1 MNIPTKQW
9 YFALTLVLVAVLAA
23 MVLPLLITA
32 GLPLDIRNEP
42 SVVLPT
48 LIVSALMALMAALTI
63 ISLAFAAMNLSDH
76 TQALGLPEGTVRSL
90 IALSLI
96 LIFIIVALY
105 LYGSLSRGNSYESI
119 AITQADLS
127 LIPQENIVKLESQIA
142 GDERVYNVTIAM
154 PKSEA
159 SEDFAQQILTTAAT
173 LVVAVAGFY
182 FGTRAVATARGVVE
196 LSTPLIH
203 TLTPSESSPDK
214 GEVDFKI
221 TGDDFQLPKRVKL
234 VQGSKEIIGEAV
246 LSNATTIT
254 GKFKIGPETIG
265 KWALIVVNEDDQEAR
280 LDDAFEIKVA

>member
-9 YFALTLVLVAVLAA
+9 YFALTLVLIAVLAA

-105 LYGSLSRGNSYESI
+105 LYGSLSSENSYESI

-127 LIPQENIVKLESQIA
+127 LIPPENIVKLESQIA

-214 GEVDFKI
+214 GEVDFTI
-221 TGDDFQLPKRVKL
+221 TGDDFQLPKQVKL
-234 VQGSKEIIGEAV
+234 VQSPKEIIGEAV
-246 LSNATTIT
+246 LSNTTTIT
-254 GKFKIGPETIG
+254 GKFKIGPETMG
-265 KWALIVVNEDDQEAR
+265 KWALIVVNEDGQEAR
-280 LDDAFEIKVA
+280 LDDAFEVK